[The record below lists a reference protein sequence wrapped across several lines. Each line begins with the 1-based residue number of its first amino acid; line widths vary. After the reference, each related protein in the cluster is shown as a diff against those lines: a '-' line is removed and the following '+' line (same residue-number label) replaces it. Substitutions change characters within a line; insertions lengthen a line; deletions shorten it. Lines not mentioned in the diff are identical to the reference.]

1 MPLKKL
7 KLNRAGIHALLN
19 SPEISAEVER
29 LAAET
34 AQRAGTGYEA
44 SAPHKT
50 GQRVAV
56 NVYPATR
63 EAALDNLDNDT
74 LLKVVYR

>member
-7 KLNRAGIHALLN
+7 KINRAGIRALLN

-44 SAPHKT
+44 AAPHKT

>member
-7 KLNRAGIHALLN
+7 MLNRAGIRALLN
-19 SPEISAEVER
+19 SPEISAEIER
-29 LAAET
+29 LAAQT
-34 AQRAGTGYEA
+34 AQQAGAGYEA
-44 SAPHKT
+44 AAPHKT

>member
-1 MPLKKL
+1 MQLKKL
-7 KLNRAGIHALLN
+7 KLNRAGVRQLLN
-19 SPEISAEVER
+19 SPEISAEIER
-29 LAAET
+29 LAAQT
-34 AQRAGTGYEA
+34 AQRAGAGYEA
-44 SAPHKT
+44 AAPHKT